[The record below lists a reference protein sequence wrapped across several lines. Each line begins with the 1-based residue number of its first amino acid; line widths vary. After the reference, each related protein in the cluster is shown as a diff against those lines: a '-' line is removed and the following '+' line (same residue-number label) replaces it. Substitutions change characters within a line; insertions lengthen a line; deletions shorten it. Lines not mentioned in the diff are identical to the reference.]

1 MQEKVEE
8 VYASWINWIERNFR
22 TSGVG
27 SFLLPVLLVIG
38 VYLLVYLTGG
48 IKYVYSHSMYLAI
61 IFAALSHGARGGAV
75 IGILGGIAL
84 GPLMPIDVIT
94 GEPQQT
100 INWLYRTGFFALV
113 GTLTGVG
120 IETARKQSDRIKW
133 QSRHET
139 TTGLPNRFALIE
151 TIEEAKKD
159 PQRPKPVAFVV
170 FSLVNAAEIRSSFG
184 FRAMDEVILQI
195 SGRISEI
202 IEIEDKGKL
211 FHFDSNLLGVLFFDM
226 DITQVGELLE
236 SLATK
241 VQIPPYELEGIQ
253 LHCEI
258 VITCTN
264 ITSLEG
270 SPELYLRQCEAD
282 LIDGA
287 NKPRKLSCPVLE
299 FDTEAGRENLKIL
312 GDLRNSL
319 EQGHLKLHFQP
330 KINIKSW
337 EIAGAEALIRWEHPQ
352 LGNVPPGR
360 FIPSVEKSTL
370 IDLMTDW
377 VIDNTLSQIKEWGAK
392 GLNIPIAVNVSMR
405 NLLHPDFAEKV
416 LNHLEHNKIDAR
428 YLELEITEGIMMF
441 DFENSIR
448 KLETLSFKGLR
459 ITIDDFGTGFSSLSY
474 LRRIPADQIKIDQS
488 FIRKMSTDERTK
500 HIVDT
505 SIRLAHNLGQ
515 LVVAEGVED
524 RETLDILERMDCDE
538 VQGYYLSRPLPA
550 AEFFDWCNNWQ
561 QTKPSGGGPG

>member
-8 VYASWINWIERNFR
+8 LYASWINWIERNFR
-22 TSGVG
+22 ASGFG
-27 SFLLPVLLVIG
+27 AFLLPVLIVIG

-61 IFAALSHGARGGAV
+61 IFGAFSHGAKGGAV

-84 GPLMPIDVIT
+84 GPFMPIDVAT
-94 GEPQQT
+94 GEHQQT
-100 INWLYRTGFFALV
+100 INWLYRTGFFTLI

-120 IETARKQSDRIKW
+120 IETARKQAERIKW

-139 TTGLPNRFALIE
+139 STGLLNRFALIE

-159 PQRPKPVAFVV
+159 PESPKPVAFVV
-170 FSLVNAAEIRSSFG
+170 FSLDNAAEIRSSFG

-195 SGRISEI
+195 SGRINEI
-202 IEIEDKGKL
+202 IEIEDKGIL
-211 FHFDSNLLGVLFFDM
+211 FHFDSNMLGVLFFDM
-226 DITQVGELLE
+226 EITRVGELLE
-236 SLATK
+236 FLATK
-241 VQIPPYELEGIQ
+241 VQISPYELEGVQ

-264 ITSLEG
+264 ISSLEG

-282 LIDGA
+282 LIDAA

-312 GDLRNSL
+312 GDLSDSL

-330 KINIKSW
+330 KVALKSW

-360 FIPSVEKSTL
+360 FIPNVEKSTL

-377 VIDNTLSQIKEWGAK
+377 VIDNALSQIKEWRAK
-392 GLNIPIAVNVSMR
+392 GLKIPISVNVSTR
-405 NLLHPDFAEKV
+405 NLLNPDFAEIV
-416 LNHLEHNKIDAR
+416 LNHLERNKVDAR

-448 KLETLSFKGLR
+448 KLETLSGKGLR

-474 LRRIPADQIKIDQS
+474 LSRIPADQIKIDQS
-488 FIRKMSTDERTK
+488 FIRKISIDEK
-500 HIVDT
+500 AEQIVDT
-505 SIRLAHNLGQ
+505 AIRLAHNLGQ

-538 VQGYYLSRPLPA
+538 VQGFFISRPLPA
-550 AEFFDWCNNWQ
+550 AEFFEWCNNWPK
-561 QTKPSGGGPG
+561 TKPLT